1 MAVAYNNPDVAVAAG
16 YGGPTEG
23 TFITVDGGINCTKLA
38 NLRCGPLVVMDD
50 PLSGAK
56 KMEPFPWP
64 GRSIHWGEPRNS
76 AN

>member
-38 NLRCGPLVVMDD
+38 NLRYGPLVVMDD
-50 PLSGAK
+50 PLSGAI
-56 KMEPFPWP
+56 KMEPFARL
-64 GRSIHWGEPRNS
+64 GRSIHWGKPHNS
-76 AN
+76 AS